1 MKRLIYTL
9 FLFCLISCS
18 CALLKKA
25 QGKETVLSGLD
36 ILVREDF
43 APLKGKR
50 VGLVSNHS
58 ALDCHGRHI
67 LNVML
72 KSKNVK
78 LQAIFAPEHGFTGI
92 ADENVQNAKDE
103 KTGIMI
109 YSLYDKTNR
118 PTPEELK
125 DIDALI
131 FDIQDI
137 GARFYT
143 YISTMAMCMEEA
155 AKNNI
160 EFIVLDRPNPITG
173 LRVDGPIQDRELNR
187 KFTSYF
193 PIPIIHGMTIGELAQ
208 MFNDYY
214 GIQCKLTVIR
224 MEGWKRAMFFDETGL
239 SWSNPSP
246 NIRNVTEEILY
257 PAIALTESSESNVSV
272 GRGTQ
277 TPFEVVGAPWI
288 DADKLVAEMNS
299 RNLPGV
305 KFTPHHFTP
314 DASKFKG
321 ELCHGFKIT
330 ITDRHAFDTI
340 GTGLHLL
347 SALCKINPTTYKIDP
362 NHGLVGSK
370 DVIERIK
377 KGEPVDKVR
386 ESYKKE
392 LYEFIKIRNQFI
404 FYKT

>member
-9 FLFCLISCS
+9 FIFFLIPCS
-18 CALLKKA
+18 CTLIKKT
-25 QGKETVLSGLD
+25 QGKGTVLSGLD
-36 ILVREDF
+36 VLVRENF

-50 VGLVSNHS
+50 IGLISNHS

-67 LNVML
+67 LDLMI

-78 LQAIFAPEHGFTGI
+78 LQAIFAPEHGFRGI
-92 ADENVQNAKDE
+92 VDETVQNSKDE
-103 KTGIMI
+103 KTGVMI
-109 YSLYDKTNR
+109 YSLYGKTYR

-125 DIDALI
+125 DIDALV

-193 PIPIIHGMTIGELAQ
+193 PMPIIHGMTIGELAQ

-214 GIQCKLTVIR
+214 GIQCKLTIIH

-288 DADKLVAEMNS
+288 DADKLVAEMKS

-305 KFTPHHFTP
+305 KFTPYHFTP
-314 DASKFKG
+314 DSSKFKG

-340 GTGLHLL
+340 GTGLNLL
-347 SALCKINPTTYKIDP
+347 SALCKINPTTYKIEP
-362 NHGLVGSK
+362 NHGLVGSM

-377 KGEPVDKVR
+377 KGEPIDKVR
-386 ESYKKE
+386 ESYKNE
-392 LYEFIKIRNQFI
+392 LSEFIKIRNQFI
-404 FYKT
+404 YYKT